1 MPRPDRFPTL
11 LSPLIVAAIAVFGV
25 LDVGLARADDT
36 PQSQLESVQ
45 KQLEQSK
52 QQQQTLAQQS
62 AALAREIEQL
72 RAQQVAAA
80 QSVQAHESALSRL
93 EAQRTKLTLDIKAK
107 GAELDKRRGEQQ
119 AVLAALLHLARNP
132 PIGLALADGT
142 PIDLLRGGIL
152 MGAAVPPLVDRAQR
166 LGAELR
172 TMNDLQDQLRNAEA
186 QHRIETDVLGKEQTQ
201 LAALASQ
208 KSVLQRQA
216 AQGAAASAQEVQRLA
231 SQASDLKDL
240 IERAEAA
247 ERAREEREARAAA
260 ARHKREAEAAR
271 LAAAAAAVPPPADHA
286 GRSNPAE
293 QPAAAAAPALSDPAR
308 PPKIRP
314 FAQAQGKMVV
324 PAAGE
329 MVAGFGDSS
338 SKGVTFATRPGAE
351 VVAPFDGRV
360 VFAGAFRGYGQI
372 LIIGHGD
379 GYHSLVAGLDRI
391 DSSVGQWLVAGEPI
405 GRMSANEAE
414 PRLYLELRHNGQ
426 PINPLPWLATRDAKV
441 KG

>member
-1 MPRPDRFPTL
+1 VPPPDRFLAL
-11 LSPLIVAAIAVFGV
+11 LAPLIIAAVAVCGSAHAG
-25 LDVGLARADDT
+25 DA
-36 PQSQLESVQ
+36 PQSQLEAVQ
-45 KQLEQSK
+45 KQLEQTK
-52 QQQQTLAQQS
+52 QQQQTLSQQS
-62 AALAREIEQL
+62 TALAGEIEQL
-72 RAQQVAAA
+72 RAQQVDAA
-80 QSVQAHESALSRL
+80 QSVQAHETALTRL
-93 EAQRTKLTLDIKAK
+93 EAQRTQLTQDIKTK
-107 GAELDKRRGEQQ
+107 GAELQKRRSEQQ
-119 AVLAALLHLARNP
+119 TVLAALLHLARNP

-152 MGAAVPPLVDRAQR
+152 MGAAVPPLVERAKR
-166 LGAELR
+166 LGSELQ

-186 QHRIETDVLGKEQTQ
+186 QHRGEADALAKEQTK

-208 KSVLQRQA
+208 KSILQRQA
-216 AQGAAASAQEVQRLA
+216 AQGAATSAQQVERLA

-247 ERAREEREARAAA
+247 ERAREAREAREAEG
-260 ARHKREAEAAR
+260 RRKREAEAAR
-271 LAAAAAAVPPPADHA
+271 LAASAAATPRPENRAS
-286 GRSNPAE
+286 GGNPAE
-293 QPAAAAAPALSDPAR
+293 QQAVAAAPAPPDPAR
-308 PPKIRP
+308 PAGIRP
-314 FAQAQGKMVV
+314 FSQAQGRMVV

-329 MVAGFGDSS
+329 MVVSFGGPAPAGESA
-338 SKGVTFATRPGAE
+338 KGITFATRPGAE

-372 LIIGHGD
+372 LIIGHSD

-391 DSSVGQWLVAGEPI
+391 DSNVGQWLVAGEPI
-405 GRMSANEAE
+405 GRMSADEAM